1 MAPQLL
7 LQALELGSGLGLGLG
22 VGLGLALGLGL
33 GLGLGLRLR
42 LGLGLGIAAPGCAAA
57 GRSSS
62 QLALKAREELIAMRY
77 GPCSDEYTP
86 LLPGA
91 EACSCHAF
99 CAAPT
104 AAEHAPEWPT
114 QNPKKLHVRAPSQ
127 SQSCWQM

>member
-7 LQALELGSGLGLGLG
+7 LQALGLGLELGLGLG
-22 VGLGLALGLGL
+22 VGVGFGLGL
-33 GLGLGLRLR
+33 GL
-42 LGLGLGIAAPGCAAA
+42 AAPGCAAA

-62 QLALKAREELIAMRY
+62 QLALKALEELIAMRY